1 MSPFGLFIGRLFNP
15 SPALKP
21 LLDGYSELQV
31 PDAQAVCAL
40 GEVDLGE
47 AVQLKRFYLDDED
60 YWLQVLMNG
69 NEVGDTVLFGYH
81 SAIPVR
87 DEYHLQQVVGSQSS
101 VGMPI
106 YEHDGYLYSRQWG
119 REQGKA
125 PLVSL
130 HEQVV
135 NQSAR
140 YGISHLS
147 MLYARDTGLPERR
160 EFLLLSIEEDEQGS
174 LTFTTSLGATLFP
187 SDFHVT

>member
-40 GEVDLGE
+40 GEVDLG
-47 AVQLKRFYLDDED
+47 
-60 YWLQVLMNG
+60 
-69 NEVGDTVLFGYH
+69 DTVLFGYH

-87 DEYHLQQVVGSQSS
+87 DQAHLQQVVGSQSS

>member
-69 NEVGDTVLFGYH
+69 NEAGDTVLFGYH

-87 DEYHLQQVVGSQSS
+87 DQAHLQQVVGSQSS

-106 YEHDGYLYSRQWG
+106 FEHDGYMPDMG
-119 REQGKA
+119 
-125 PLVSL
+125 
-130 HEQVV
+130 
-135 NQSAR
+135 
-140 YGISHLS
+140 
-147 MLYARDTGLPERR
+147 MLGGDQTELTIDNATGTIIGWKPITPQDVADFKE
-160 EFLLLSIEEDEQGS
+160 ENGDNEEDDEE
-174 LTFTTSLGATLFP
+174 AE
-187 SDFHVT
+187 